1 MAYTTIDKPS
11 DYFRTKLYAGNA
23 TNNRAITWEETDTNM
38 QPNMLWFKSRTD
50 NQAHALFDSV
60 RGAIKRLVPNETGA
74 EGDEAANLD
83 SFDTNGFTVDA
94 EAIVN
99 GSSRNYVTW
108 GWKAGGSA
116 SSNSNGTITSSVS
129 ANQTAGFS
137 IVSYTGTGS
146 SATVGHGLGVAPKFM
161 IIKNRSDATN
171 WNVYTTVI
179 DGSMDYLYLNLTDA
193 KGNSSASLPTSTLLN
208 LTASNDVNG
217 SSDNMIAYC
226 FAEKQGYS
234 KFGGFVA
241 NGSTVNSFIYTGM
254 KPSFVMFKRTDGTG
268 NWGMWDNKRNTFN
281 VMDKYLLANSSGA
294 EGTSAQLDLLSN
306 GIKIRTS
313 GFSSG
318 NWIYMAF
325 AENPFVTSTGVCA
338 TAR

>member
-241 NGSTVNSFIYTGM
+241 NGSTDNSFIYTGM

-318 NWIYMAF
+318 NWIYMTF